1 MTDTPVPLQGFQG
14 LEIEDKPR
22 LAPFFGGA
30 DVQAS
35 ELSFTNLFM
44 WRHLYRPRWRVEGD
58 CLQVVLFPAGEEPFG
73 LRPLGG
79 GDMARAAESLLAAM
93 AGAGL
98 RPRLAR
104 VSAEF
109 VRAHLDPAA
118 YRLRPQPR
126 HFDYVYRARD
136 LIELSGRAYHRKK
149 NLLNRFLRQ
158 QRFRYWP
165 MDHQCV
171 EEVLEMQKNW
181 CRLRDCGS
189 DLSLQNEDQAIWEA
203 LTHFDRLDFA
213 GGSIIIEGKVEAFTL
228 GELLNPT
235 TVVIHIEKANPKIP
249 GLYAAINQM
258 FCARAWAHTEFVNRE
273 QDLGLEGLRAAKQS
287 YHPHHMVEKFEVT
300 PRD

>member
-1 MTDTPVPLQGFQG
+1 MTDTPVHLQGFQG
-14 LEIEDKPR
+14 LEIGHKPL
-22 LAPFFGGA
+22 LAPFFGAA
-30 DVQAS
+30 DIQAS

-44 WRHLYRPRWRVEGD
+44 WRHLYRPQWRVVDD

-73 LRPLGG
+73 LRPLGR
-79 GDMARAAESLLAAM
+79 GDL
-93 AGAGL
+93 AGAVADILGAMSAAGL
-98 RPRLAR
+98 QPRLAR

-109 VRAHLDPAA
+109 ARAHLDPAR
-118 YRLRPQPR
+118 YQLTPQPE
-126 HFDYVYRARD
+126 HFDYVYRVKD
-136 LIELSGRAYHRKK
+136 LIDLPGRAYHRKK

-158 QRFRYWP
+158 NRFRYWP

-203 LTHFDRLDFA
+203 LTHFDRLDFV
-213 GGSIIIEGKVEAFTL
+213 GGSIIIDGKVEAFTL
-228 GELLNPT
+228 GEPLNPE
-235 TVVIHIEKANPKIP
+235 TVVIHIEKANPRIP

-258 FCARAWAHTEFVNRE
+258 FCQRAWAGMEFVNRE

-287 YHPHHMVEKFEVT
+287 YHPHHMVEKFVVT